1 MPGLTT
7 EREKILEAMLFASP
21 ESVPLEKL
29 AEALECDIPLTRNLL
44 TRMSETY
51 AAEKSGIQLQEID
64 ENYRLYTNPEYYAPI
79 QRLIQKKTRKGLSP
93 AQLEVL
99 AIIAFKQPVT
109 RGIIEEIRGINSDR
123 AVNKL
128 VEYGLVAEAGRLD
141 APGRPI
147 LFGTSEEFL
156 LFYGLKSV
164 EELIDTLPSEGE
176 H

>member
-7 EREKILEAMLFASP
+7 EREKILEAMLFASA
-21 ESVPLEKL
+21 ESIPLAKL

-51 AAEKSGIQLQEID
+51 AKEKSGIQLMEVD
-64 ENYRLYTNPEYYAPI
+64 DSYLLCTNPAYYPAV
-79 QRLIQKKTRKGLSP
+79 QRLLQIKPRRLLTQTL
-93 AQLEVL
+93 LETL

-109 RGIIEEIRGINSDR
+109 KAVIEGIRGINCDHS
-123 AVNKL
+123 VNKL
-128 VEYGLVAEAGRLD
+128 MEHGLITEMGRLD

-156 LFYGLKSV
+156 LYYGLRSV
-164 EELIDTLPSEGE
+164 EELIGGYDERTKK
-176 H
+176 